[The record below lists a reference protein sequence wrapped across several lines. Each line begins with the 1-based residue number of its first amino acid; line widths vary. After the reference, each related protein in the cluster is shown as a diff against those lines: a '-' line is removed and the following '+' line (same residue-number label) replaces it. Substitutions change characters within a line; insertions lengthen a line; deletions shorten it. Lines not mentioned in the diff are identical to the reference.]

1 MTAHWW
7 KKDQYLQQV
16 YMHWQMKEHDCS
28 IKTMNLSE
36 LYITVLG
43 TASSNKYHYCPTKQ
57 TCLKAHEV
65 MMKYYSSTTLLSWTK
80 EADTHLSTLF
90 FQWSV
95 VEQLFNQIHMRE
107 QHSSAAIP
115 LQSKG
120 IQCITGNN
128 NGHFARLHC
137 TINSNIKTVNLKPQ
151 RSWP

>member
-1 MTAHWW
+1 
-7 KKDQYLQQV
+7 
-16 YMHWQMKEHDCS
+16 MHWQMKDCS

-36 LYITVLG
+36 LCITVLG
-43 TASSNKYHYCPTKQ
+43 TASSNKFLYCPTKQ
-57 TCLKAHEV
+57 SRLKAHEV
-65 MMKYYSSTTLLSWTK
+65 MMKYYSSTTLLSCTK

-120 IQCITGNN
+120 IQCITETIMDI
-128 NGHFARLHC
+128 LHDY
-137 TINSNIKTVNLKPQ
+137 IVQ
-151 RSWP
+151 